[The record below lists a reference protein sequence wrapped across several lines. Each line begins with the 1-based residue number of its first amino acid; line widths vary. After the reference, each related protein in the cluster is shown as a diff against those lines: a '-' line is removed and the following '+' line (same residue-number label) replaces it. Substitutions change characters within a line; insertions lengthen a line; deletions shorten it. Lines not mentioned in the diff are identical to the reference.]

1 MEVISAKDI
10 VVDKDGLPVDKVLRR
25 IALNVIMRM
34 RLSYPITKD
43 EFRDRMYNV
52 AKKIFKRPDCPILA
66 AQQIQLAKALDKS
79 GVIRIE
85 QKDGY
90 GVYYHPMPKFLPKK
104 PETYEERVA
113 NFNASIR
120 GIAERLV
127 DGKEAQEKAFTLV
140 RGLKLA
146 RRAHVGKAGR
156 YDAVI
161 CPEHVELGRNGVK
174 ISKAIF
180 AVILPNGCKFYR
192 ATGNAIKT
200 DICSGEF
207 EISINLKK
215 STPFPYF
222 DFIFNNTIMMT
233 YTSEGDFIHD
243 HHRSLSTHVK
253 KLLKGSLSG
262 VNNQRE
268 QFGKLIGEEISE
280 EKWRSAV
287 VSIKNGFKSRTNFRW
302 LISQAMDKEARRL
315 AYRRANFMG
324 RDYNWFLDTTPENRK
339 RRRQA
344 SDAFPALL
352 RILTLKNVTAA
363 IDEGRPLIPV
373 LTEVTGLPASKIK
386 KLAGLTR
393 AKFRMKNVN
402 SIDSFACGPHPL
414 REYAATIPVDYFD
427 VDKDKFRN
435 MLSIGQDWLRYGY
448 PFAGDFTTKV
458 AANPSSSEKVFLAVR
473 EPATSVACFIEEL
486 IVGYF
491 DWIELPGGVPLRGK
505 PCGAYIQRILFE
517 EVVGSQF
524 SKKRAV
530 RFNELWHRHVNPVAV
545 EQRAYCRHVRGLV
558 PKVWPAL
565 QEDFVCEHGIL
576 KFLTSDDELHAEGQI
591 MDHCVGGYYRE
602 CMTGGTHIAAIEAKD
617 GSRSTIQLCISNEE
631 PDEGRLWVVQHHS
644 FHNSAP
650 SEMCA
655 AVEHAFFAKFAK
667 KKYRIKQ
674 KKKVENEVY
683 EGIEAVAIPDEKANE
698 FLRLYDPIM
707 PDALKGKDI
716 AWWRERAKQEMDK
729 NITFDFQTEFR
740 GGEGIQDQE
749 FYCDAGP
756 RTPGH

>member
-25 IALNVIMRM
+25 IALNVVMRM

-43 EFRDRMYNV
+43 GFRDCMYNV

-66 AQQIQLAKALDKS
+66 AQQIQLAEALDKS
-79 GVIRIE
+79 GVIRIKQE
-85 QKDGY
+85 DGY
-90 GVYYHPMPKFLPKK
+90 GVYYYPMPRFLPKK

-120 GIAERLV
+120 GIAERMV
-127 DGKEAQEKAFTLV
+127 DGKEAQEKAFALI
-140 RGLKLA
+140 RALKLA
-146 RRAHVGKAGR
+146 RRAYAGKAGR

-174 ISKAIF
+174 ISKATF

-200 DICSGEF
+200 VFSSGEF

-215 STPFPYF
+215 SNPFPYF
-222 DFIFNNTIMMT
+222 DFIFDNTIMMT
-233 YTSEGDFIHD
+233 YASEGDFIHD
-243 HHRSLSTHVK
+243 HHRNLSTHVK
-253 KLLKGSLSG
+253 NLLKGALSG
-262 VNNQRE
+262 INDQRE
-268 QFGKLIGEEISE
+268 QFGKLVGEEISE
-280 EKWRSAV
+280 ERWRSAV
-287 VSIKNGFKSRTNFRW
+287 VSIRNGFKSRTNFRW

-352 RILTLKNVTAA
+352 RILTLKKVTAA

-414 REYAATIPVDYFD
+414 REYAATIPVEFFD
-427 VDKDKFRN
+427 VDKDKFRD
-435 MLSIGQDWLRYGY
+435 MLSVGQDWLRYGY
-448 PFAGDFTTKV
+448 PFAGDFMTKV
-458 AANPSSSEKVFLAVR
+458 AANPSSSEKVFRAVR
-473 EPATSVACFIEEL
+473 EPATSVATFIEEL
-486 IVGYF
+486 VVGYF
-491 DWIELPGGVPLRGK
+491 DWEELPGDVPLRGN
-505 PCGAYIQRILFE
+505 PCGEYLQRIIFE
-517 EVVGSQF
+517 EVVGNQF

-545 EQRAYCRHVRGLV
+545 EKRAYCRNVRGLV

-565 QEDFVCEHGIL
+565 QEHFVCEHGAL
-576 KFLTSDDELHAEGQI
+576 KFLTSDDELYAEGQL
-591 MDHCVGGYYRE
+591 MDHCVGGYYRD
-602 CMTGGTHIAAIEAKD
+602 CMTGGTHIGAIVAKD
-617 GSRSTIQLCISNEE
+617 GTRSTIELRIS
-631 PDEGRLWVVQHHS
+631 DEHGKGGRLWVAQHHS
-644 FHNSAP
+644 FQNNAP

-655 AVEHAFFAKFAK
+655 AVEHAFFAKFGK
-667 KKYRIKQ
+667 KKYRIKR
-674 KKKVENEVY
+674 KKMTENEVY
-683 EGIEAVAIPDEKANE
+683 EGIDAVVIPDEKAND

-716 AWWRERAKQEMDK
+716 AWWRDRAKQEMDK
-729 NITFDFQTEFR
+729 NITFYFQYDYHR
-740 GGEGIQDQE
+740 GGEIQDQE

-756 RTPGH
+756 GTRVQ